1 MAFARD
7 DGEVAGG
14 IRFVVVA
21 FVTVAAVASPAA
33 AARDDA
39 TGPSTPHSAPAATS
53 RSTPV
58 SQPAARVG
66 PASADRDPAAGFG
79 LLRPSSE
86 SGDVTRLL
94 LLLLIGLLMLVVIPT
109 QVAKGVA
116 QRRRQAALAT
126 ARARRPRRRP

>member
-1 MAFARD
+1 
-7 DGEVAGG
+7 
-14 IRFVVVA
+14 
-21 FVTVAAVASPAA
+21 
-33 AARDDA
+33 
-39 TGPSTPHSAPAATS
+39 
-53 RSTPV
+53 V

-79 LLRPSSE
+79 LLSPSSE

-94 LLLLIGLLMLVVIPT
+94 LLLLVGLLMLVVIPT

-126 ARARRPRRRP
+126 ARTRRPRRRP